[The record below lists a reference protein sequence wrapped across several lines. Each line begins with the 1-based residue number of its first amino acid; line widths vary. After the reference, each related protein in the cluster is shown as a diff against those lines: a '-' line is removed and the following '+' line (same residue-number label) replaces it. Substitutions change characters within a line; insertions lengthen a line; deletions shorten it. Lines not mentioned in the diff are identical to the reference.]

1 MSYNDTISYV
11 KLNTNKLTMGY
22 LSQKKHQFRENLFLN
37 VTSAVLA
44 FFTILSLSN
53 IGFDMAKDFFL
64 TTGNAAQ
71 NLERFLQCL
80 VEMQVKTRTIEKDG
94 LSANEMLK
102 DPTLTAALA
111 EMKKIRDALDRIR
124 IAFDE
129 DAGKKLDAI
138 RRLEDLE
145 KKTASTISK
154 MST

>member
-1 MSYNDTISYV
+1 
-11 KLNTNKLTMGY
+11 
-22 LSQKKHQFRENLFLN
+22 
-37 VTSAVLA
+37 
-44 FFTILSLSN
+44 
-53 IGFDMAKDFFL
+53 MAKDFFL

-154 MST
+154 MTT